1 MAEKKNLDEIS
12 FIRPI
17 LIVMLVMYHA
27 FAPWAGGWKE
37 PKGFVPCEA
46 YWWWGKLNYSFMLET
61 FVMIS
66 GYIFGYQL
74 ITSRVG
80 GVKAL

>member
-1 MAEKKNLDEIS
+1 MEEKRNLNEIS

-27 FAPWAGGWKE
+27 FAPWTGAWSE
-37 PKGFVPCEA
+37 PTWFVPCRA

-61 FVMIS
+61 FVLIS
-66 GYIFGYQL
+66 GYVFDYQL
-74 ITSRVG
+74 CRKRVG
-80 GVKAL
+80 GVKT